1 MLAIQDTAEQAV
13 RKMLREV
20 YRRFEG
26 QPLEAEDHMDD
37 GSVIKLKIE
46 IDYETA
52 GATFNFTGTSAQM

>member
-26 QPLEAEDHMDD
+26 QALEAEDYMDD

-46 IDYETA
+46 IDYETG